1 MAAPGDAFFRK
12 AVPHFLRKGD
22 RLRPSRCTGAVPEAV
37 RHAKICPPDKMRS
50 AAHQELPAAC
60 QELPPGKEAPSC
72 IRSYHRIGS
81 CPLHKALP
89 PHGALSSAPDY
100 RRSSS
105 TSSGTPSVAR
115 LRMTV
120 SGLRMPDTSGLPG
133 STR

>member
-1 MAAPGDAFFRK
+1 MAAPGDAFSRN

-22 RLRPSRCTGAVPEAV
+22 RLRPSRCTEAVPEAV

-50 AAHQELPAAC
+50 AARQELPAAR

-89 PHGALSSAPDY
+89 PRGELSSAPDY

-105 TSSGTPSVAR
+105 TSSGTPSAVR

>member
-1 MAAPGDAFFRK
+1 MAAPGDAFSRN

-22 RLRPSRCTGAVPEAV
+22 RLRPSRCIGAVPEAV

-50 AAHQELPAAC
+50 AAC

-89 PHGALSSAPDY
+89 PRGELSSAPDY

-105 TSSGTPSVAR
+105 TSSGTPSAAR

>member
-1 MAAPGDAFFRK
+1 MAAPGNVFFRK
-12 AVPHFLRKGD
+12 AAPHDLRKG
-22 RLRPSRCTGAVPEAV
+22 AV
-37 RHAKICPPDKMRS
+37 RTLPLRRSRAGSAPPHAKNCPPGKV
-50 AAHQELPAAC
+50 HPAAC

-89 PHGALSSAPDY
+89 PRGELSSAPDY

-105 TSSGTPSVAR
+105 TSSGTPSAAR

>member
-22 RLRPSRCTGAVPEAV
+22 RLRPSRCTEAVPEAV

-50 AAHQELPAAC
+50 AAR

-89 PHGALSSAPDY
+89 PRGELSSAPDY